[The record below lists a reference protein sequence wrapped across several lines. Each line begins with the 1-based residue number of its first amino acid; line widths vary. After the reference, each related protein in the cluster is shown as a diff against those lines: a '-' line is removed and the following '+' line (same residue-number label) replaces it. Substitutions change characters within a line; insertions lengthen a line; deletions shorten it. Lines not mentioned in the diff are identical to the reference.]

1 MLKLLKSNYIIYI
14 YDNFLI
20 TILFSIFFALYSLI
34 IFFKYDSP
42 IISYSKGNDKK
53 TKREFFLK
61 DSFLMF
67 ELIDSTTVENLYFSE
82 II

>member
-53 TKREFFLK
+53 IKREFFLK